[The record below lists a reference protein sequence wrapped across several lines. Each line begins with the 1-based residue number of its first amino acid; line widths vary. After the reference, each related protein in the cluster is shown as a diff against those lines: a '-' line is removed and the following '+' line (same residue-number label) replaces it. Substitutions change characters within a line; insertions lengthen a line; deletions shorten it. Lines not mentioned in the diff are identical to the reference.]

1 MRIAM
6 DLDGVMADWTAG
18 WVRAFNREF
27 AASTPGS
34 EVAVADVTS
43 WNGNLD
49 LTHFETQHG
58 FFEWLKTVPDFWAN
72 LPSYPGAVEAV
83 KDLKLA
89 GHMVDFV
96 THRPD
101 WAHQATYRW
110 LDVRGLLAGSDLI
123 FEADKGTTGHDLYV
137 DDAPHV
143 LLKLAEKR
151 IPCIR
156 FWRPWNEGGAGMLAD
171 GWDDV
176 HRIVRNLEIDRT
188 EAAPPSYLIPNPPP
202 FDEFLPAPATADLG
216 ILGEVRIV
224 DPKSGGEKGQKLVR
238 YDLLPHDAL
247 DLVATHFGLGARKY
261 ADRNWERGYA
271 WGLSYGAALRHLSLF
286 WQGEDMDE
294 DPALGQP
301 SPHLAAA
308 AFHILA
314 LLTFQQRGIGTD
326 DRGVA

>member
-6 DLDGVMADWTAG
+6 DIDGVLADWTEG
-18 WVRAFNREF
+18 WVRAFNRQF
-27 AASTPGS
+27 ASNVS
-34 EVAVADVTS
+34 SLQVTT
-43 WNGNLD
+43 WNANLD
-49 LTHFETQHG
+49 LTPFEDQG
-58 FFEWLKTVPDFWAN
+58 EFFEWLKTVPDFWAN

-89 GHMVDFV
+89 GHTVDFV

-110 LDVRGLLAGSDLI
+110 LDVRGLVAGSDLV
-123 FEADKGTTGHDLYV
+123 FEADKGTTGHDVYV

-143 LLKLAEKR
+143 LQKLAEKR

-188 EAAPPSYLIPNPPP
+188 EAAPT
-202 FDEFLPAPATADLG
+202 TADLG

-224 DPKSGGEKGQKLVR
+224 DPKSGGEKGQKLAR
-238 YDLLPHDAL
+238 FDLLPPDAL
-247 DLVATHFGLGARKY
+247 DAVATHFGLGARKY

-271 WGLSYGAALRHLSLF
+271 WGLSYGAALRHLNLF
-286 WQGEDMDE
+286 WAGEDYDH
-294 DPALGQP
+294 DPSLGQP

-314 LLTFQQRGIGTD
+314 LLAFQKRGIGTD
-326 DRGVA
+326 DRGAA